1 MSRPKVLIT
10 REIPSPGIEL
20 LKSECDVEINLE
32 DRALTRQEL
41 LDKVANKDAVL
52 CLLTDKIDAEF
63 FDAAPNLKGVANY
76 AVGFDNINVTEAS
89 KRGISLSNTPEVLT
103 EATAEMAWALL
114 FAVARR
120 VVESDLFLR
129 TGQWE
134 GWAPLQY
141 VGTGVSGKTLG
152 IVGPGR
158 IGRAMALMSRGFN
171 MRVLYSGNRKNNLL
185 EDELGAEFVP
195 FSQLVKESDFISLHV
210 PFWAETKHMFS
221 APVFKEMK
229 KSSIIIN
236 TARGAVIKEDDLLEA
251 LIKGEIAGAGLDVYE
266 FEPSVMENL
275 KILNN
280 VVLTPHT
287 GSGTKKSRD
296 DMSVMAAQNIL
307 AMLKNEKSAQ
317 CINPEIFE

>member
-41 LDKVANKDAVL
+41 LDKVADKDAVL

>member
-1 MSRPKVLIT
+1 MSKPRVLIT

-41 LDKVANKDAVL
+41 LDKVADKDAVL

-221 APVFKEMK
+221 APIFKEMK

>member
-20 LKSECDVEINLE
+20 LKTECDVEINLE
-32 DRALTRQEL
+32 DRALTRSEL
-41 LDKVANKDAVL
+41 LSMASDKDAVL

-63 FDAAPNLKGVANY
+63 FDAVPNLKGVANY
-76 AVGFDNINVTEAS
+76 AVGFDNINIHEATE
-89 KRGISLSNTPEVLT
+89 RGIPISNTPEVLT

-114 FAVARR
+114 FSVARR
-120 VVESDLFLR
+120 IVESDLFLR
-129 TGQWE
+129 TGQWK
-134 GWAPLQY
+134 GWGPLQY

-158 IGRAMALMSRGFN
+158 IGTSMAMMSKGFN
-171 MRVLYSGNRKNNLL
+171 MKVLYTGNRKNSLL
-185 EDELGAEFVP
+185 EEELGAEFVP
-195 FSQLVKESDFISLHV
+195 FTRLVTESDFISLHV

-229 KSSIIIN
+229 KSAIIIN
-236 TARGAVIKEDDLLEA
+236 TARGAVIKEDDLLDA

-266 FEPSVMENL
+266 FEPSVTENL
-275 KILNN
+275 KILSN

-287 GSGTKKSRD
+287 GSGTTKSRD
-296 DMSVMAAQNIL
+296 DMSIMAAENIL
-307 AMLKNEKSAQ
+307 AMLKYERPPQ
-317 CINPEIFE
+317 CINSEILD

>member
-1 MSRPKVLIT
+1 
-10 REIPSPGIEL
+10 
-20 LKSECDVEINLE
+20 
-32 DRALTRQEL
+32 
-41 LDKVANKDAVL
+41 
-52 CLLTDKIDAEF
+52 DAEF